1 MSEKKP
7 KLTESHWEAPLVIAG
22 IYFLIGVIWIFLS
35 DKIVI
40 YRFQNFE
47 QIQTIKGLLF
57 VLVTS
62 WVIYLLIRHHMIRQ
76 KKPIIEM
83 TSHNLLLNNILKQQ
97 SQVSI
102 MLINRQGLIKQAY
115 GSSPIWENRQTGELK
130 GLNFMNWPPA
140 QKSKNQFSSFIK
152 NIWTNKQDSITITLR
167 NDVFKVKGM
176 LLTDL
181 NTSIQIAVITIQNIK
196 ELYQTK
202 NLLDESLLKIQTL
215 EKQMAN
221 SAGLLSD
228 CAAHFDHLSSG
239 IIIQDTT
246 LKGLAGQITYMNNS
260 AKQILKTKNDA
271 NLTSATRNEVQESIA
286 RLLHHD
292 FNRKSRFEDSF
303 IFEEESQY
311 HQIKISSF
319 YNKNTAAILTRLEYV
334 RPKKEEAGRPIY
346 DSLGIMNNL
355 TDGVMLITPDQKCLY
370 INNSMKDLLHL
381 SADNNCEVSL
391 NEIRAITGDIDN
403 SSYIQKALEGDKVVS
418 SDYMLGERKNN
429 WYCSD
434 YYPIFNTDGNVQYIL
449 RLTHLAHQNTLRAN
463 RTTEQSSEPLYR
475 NFETDVIPGFSH
487 EILTSLNGI
496 LGATELLEN
505 LPNTEEQYEYIN
517 LIRKSSEDVNHL
529 VESLKLLTQLN
540 NNQLTPQNGWF
551 KVSDLAD
558 QLLDYTSNL
567 QSRHS
572 KNDLKI
578 NSHVAPALKNGKIF
592 CDHHLLTQILQRLI
606 DNAIKYTHKG
616 AVEIGFN
623 FTRNQQKLIIWIK
636 DTGVGI
642 STSNLPSIYLPFSSI
657 VDRSRGIFG
666 GVGIGLTIAK
676 GLTETLGGS
685 IEVDSIIN
693 EGTTFT
699 IQIPLNK
706 KRNTPENLK
715 TSPQRMKVLIAQYGY
730 KINQEIV
737 FYLKENN
744 IEVLN
749 ANTGGDAITLLAE
762 QKDIGIIFSDI
773 RHSDMD
779 GSEFIHAAK
788 RIRPNITLIAQA
800 PYLIPEEKIKYL
812 NEGFDDY
819 LIKPVSNALF
829 IKTIEKFVANVG
841 VAKDKN

>member
-1 MSEKKP
+1 MPEKKP

-22 IYFLIGVIWIFLS
+22 IYLLIGVIWIFLS

-40 YRFQNFE
+40 HRFQNFQ

-57 VLVTS
+57 VLGTS
-62 WVIYLLIRHHMIRQ
+62 WVIYLLVRHHMIRQ
-76 KKPIIEM
+76 QKPIKEI

-97 SQVSI
+97 PQVSI
-102 MLINRQGLIKQAY
+102 LLINRQGLIKQAY
-115 GSSPIWENRQTGELK
+115 GSSPIWENLQTGELK
-130 GLNFMNWPPA
+130 GQNIMNWPPA
-140 QKSKNQFSSFIK
+140 QKSKHQFSSFIK
-152 NIWTNKQDSITITLR
+152 KIWENEQDSITVMLK
-167 NDVFKVKGM
+167 NDVFQVKGM

-215 EKQMAN
+215 EKQKNN
-221 SAGLLSD
+221 SAGLLND
-228 CAAHFDHLSSG
+228 CAAHFNHLSSG

-246 LKGLAGQITYMNNS
+246 LKGIAGKITYMNNS
-260 AKQILKTKNDA
+260 AKQILKIKKDA
-271 NLTSATRNEVQESIA
+271 DLTSATRHEAQESIA
-286 RLLHHD
+286 RLLNHD
-292 FNRKSRFEDSF
+292 FNKKNKFEDTF

-355 TDGVMLITPDQKCLY
+355 SDGVMLITPDQKCLY
-370 INNSMKDLLHL
+370 INNSMKDLLQL
-381 SADNNCEVSL
+381 SADNNCEISL

-403 SSYIQKALEGDKVVS
+403 APYIQKTLQGDKVVS
-418 SDYMLGERKNN
+418 SDYTLGERKNN
-429 WYCSD
+429 WYYSD
-434 YYPIFNTDGNVQYIL
+434 YYPIFNTDGSVQYIL
-449 RLTHLAHQNTLRAN
+449 RLTHLAHQNKLRNN
-463 RTTEQSSEPLYR
+463 RIPEQNTEPLYR
-475 NFETDVIPGFSH
+475 NFETTVIPSFSH

-496 LGATELLEN
+496 MGATELLEN
-505 LPNTEEQYEYIN
+505 LPNTEEQKEYIN

-529 VESLKLLTQLN
+529 VESLNLLTQLN
-540 NNQLTPQNGWF
+540 NNQLTPQKGWF

-558 QLLDYTSNL
+558 QLLSYTSNL

-572 KNDLKI
+572 KNNLKI
-578 NSHVAPALKNGKIF
+578 NSHIAPSLKTGKIF
-592 CDHHLLTQILQRLI
+592 CDHQILTQIIQRLI
-606 DNAIKYTHKG
+606 DNAVKYTHKG

-623 FTRNQQKLIIWIK
+623 FSQNQQKLIIWVK

-642 STSNLPSIYLPFSSI
+642 STSNLPSIYLPFSPI
-657 VDRSRGIFG
+657 VDRDRGIFG

-676 GLTETLGGS
+676 GLTETLDGS

-699 IQIPLNK
+699 IQVPLNK
-706 KRNTPENLK
+706 KQNTPTTE
-715 TSPQRMKVLIAQYGY
+715 SRPQKMKVLIAQYGY

-737 FYLKENN
+737 YYLKENN

-762 QKDIGIIFSDI
+762 QKDIGIIFTDI

-788 RIRPNITLIAQA
+788 RIRPDITLIAQA

-829 IKTIEKFVANVG
+829 IKTIEKFATNFE
-841 VAKDKN
+841 KDMN